1 MSEEKKLT
9 FATQLLHTGNE
20 IDQTTGAS
28 AIPIYQV
35 STFHQEDP
43 DNPPQYEYA
52 RSGNPTRNALERT
65 IAELEGGTRGF
76 AFASGMAAISTALLL
91 FSAGDHLIATDDIYG
106 GTFRVLTTVLNRLGI
121 ETTFVDVTDLEN
133 IRVAIRPN
141 TKGILLETPSNP
153 LLKITDLAGAAAIA
167 KEHGLLTIVDNT
179 FQTPYLQRPLDVGID
194 VVVHS
199 ATKFLGG
206 HSDLV
211 AGLAV
216 TKDRVLGHRLAQ
228 LQNSF
233 GAVLGPQDCFLLQ
246 RGIKT
251 LKVRMDASCDGAERI
266 AHWLAERE
274 EISAVFYPGLSTHQG
289 HEVHRKQ
296 STRSGAV
303 LSFDTGS
310 AERAKLLMQQVK
322 IPLVAVSLGGVES
335 ILSYPASMSHSGMP
349 KEERHKRGITDG
361 LLRLSVGLEDPDDLI
376 ADLERALLQLS

>member
-1 MSEEKKLT
+1 MSGNKELT

-20 IDQTTGAS
+20 IDKTTGAS
-28 AIPIYQV
+28 AVPIYQA
-35 STFHQEDP
+35 STFHQEDA
-43 DNPPQYEYA
+43 DHPPQYEYA
-52 RSGNPTRNALERT
+52 RSGNPTRDALEKT
-65 IAELEGGTRGF
+65 IAALEGGTRGF

-106 GTFRVLTTVLNRLGI
+106 GTFRMLTTVLNRLGI
-121 ETTFVDVTDLEN
+121 ETTFVDVTELDN
-133 IRVAIRPN
+133 IRAAIRPN
-141 TKGILLETPSNP
+141 TKGIVLETPSNP
-153 LLKITDLAGAAAIA
+153 LLQITDLAGAAALA

-216 TKDRVLGHRLAQ
+216 TKDTVLGHRLAQ

-251 LKVRMDASCDGAERI
+251 LKVRMDASCDGAERVARWLSERDDI
-266 AHWLAERE
+266 AK
-274 EISAVFYPGLSTHQG
+274 VYYPGLSTHKG
-289 HEVHRKQ
+289 HEVHKSQ
-296 STRSGAV
+296 SSRFGAV
-303 LSFDTGS
+303 LSFDAGS
-310 AERAKLLMQQVK
+310 AERAKELMKRVEL
-322 IPLVAVSLGGVES
+322 PLVAVSLGGVES
-335 ILSYPASMSHSGMP
+335 ILSYPATMSHSGMP
-349 KEERHKRGITDG
+349 QAERHKRGITDG
-361 LLRLSVGLEDPDDLI
+361 LLRLSVGLEDAEDLI
-376 ADLERALLQLS
+376 ADLEQALDRLK